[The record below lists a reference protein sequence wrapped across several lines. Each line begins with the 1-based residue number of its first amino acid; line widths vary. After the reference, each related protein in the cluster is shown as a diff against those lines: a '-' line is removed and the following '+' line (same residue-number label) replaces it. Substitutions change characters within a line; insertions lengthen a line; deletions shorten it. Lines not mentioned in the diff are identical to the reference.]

1 GQTGLISPLQSD
13 ESVRYGSRNVARTL
27 ACEYD
32 CTPTGSIALLTNVID
47 LHPGV
52 AKSVSRSASFHCDGR
67 WDCLLDHP
75 GDRADGPLP
84 RIWPDGHH
92 HDRSRQCRSLGHV
105 ADDQMFRG
113 PDIAG

>member
-1 GQTGLISPLQSD
+1 MDEPAQWRKNVVISRKRGHRPPAANSALSAGKPRSRRDFCPSSGLYVGQTGLISPLQSD

-67 WDCLLDHP
+67 WD
-75 GDRADGPLP
+75 
-84 RIWPDGHH
+84 
-92 HDRSRQCRSLGHV
+92 
-105 ADDQMFRG
+105 
-113 PDIAG
+113 